1 MTRKCHST
9 FTLFTLWIVLVIQ
22 HLMEQ
27 YFLLR
32 NKKYIWNIHPLM
44 DHDLFSQ
51 ATCQLGL
58 QRLPAY
64 NRDQLTN
71 TTGKHHRG
79 GKELKASSKRV
90 QNCWQT
96 KRAKHKHEK
105 HPMRVFSKNCGMIFH
120 TICNAPVVP
129 SEKQALTNI
138 LKVFCVNVSCKQ
150 LNFQHEQTNQNKKQG
165 NWGFFQDKRCIAK
178 WTVSSLLRLT
188 ALLNVLH
195 VNVTRKNPWRN
206 TGVTSCSAQLR
217 KTYLNNLLE
226 SHVMS

>member
-1 MTRKCHST
+1 
-9 FTLFTLWIVLVIQ
+9 
-22 HLMEQ
+22 
-27 YFLLR
+27 
-32 NKKYIWNIHPLM
+32 M

-64 NRDQLTN
+64 NRDQLTK
-71 TTGKHHRG
+71 TTGKRHRG

-165 NWGFFQDKRCIAK
+165 N
-178 WTVSSLLRLT
+178 
-188 ALLNVLH
+188 
-195 VNVTRKNPWRN
+195 
-206 TGVTSCSAQLR
+206 
-217 KTYLNNLLE
+217 
-226 SHVMS
+226 